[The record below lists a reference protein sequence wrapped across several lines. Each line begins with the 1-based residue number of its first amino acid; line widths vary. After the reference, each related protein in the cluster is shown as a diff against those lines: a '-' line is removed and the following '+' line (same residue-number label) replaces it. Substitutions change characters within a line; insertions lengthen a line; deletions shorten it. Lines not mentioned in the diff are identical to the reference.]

1 MAVLLERCLSGDS
14 LDLLEGVRCVSAFPP
29 RIEGAI
35 EVGFVN
41 NMPDAAL
48 ESTERQFIGLLAE
61 ASGNTEVRVRMFN
74 LPQISRGELARR
86 RLRADYAG
94 IDRLFGA
101 ELDGLIVT
109 GMEPGSGALSQE
121 PYWPN
126 FTDLIEWAKRRTTSA
141 IWSCLAAHAAVL
153 HCDEIQRRKLPQKCF
168 GVFEC
173 EKVSDHP
180 LLTGIPT
187 RTFVPH
193 SRWND
198 LPADALVAA
207 GYQILTRSPDIG
219 ADMFVKNDLS
229 LFVFLQ
235 GHPEYDP
242 TTLLR
247 EYRRDVGRYLRGE
260 SEIYPETPR
269 SYLDP
274 TNTRSLEAFRRR
286 ALSGRNP
293 DLMETFPAIA
303 VPNRVSDLWRASALC
318 LYRNWISYL
327 MTGRGQSVR
336 TGASAIAGE
345 Y

>member
-1 MAVLLERCLSGDS
+1 MTVLLERCLSGDS

-29 RIEGAI
+29 RSEGAI

-61 ASGNTEVRVRMFN
+61 ASGSTQVRVRMFN
-74 LPQISRGELARR
+74 LPQIFRSEAARR
-86 RLRADYAG
+86 RLRAHYAQ
-94 IDRLFGA
+94 IDRLFDA
-101 ELDGLIVT
+101 ALDGLIVT
-109 GMEPGSGALSQE
+109 GMEPGPGALSQE

-126 FTDLIEWAKRRTTSA
+126 FTDLIEWAKRHTTSA

-153 HCDEIQRRKLPQKCF
+153 HCDEIQRRRLPQKCF

-180 LLTGIPT
+180 MLPGLPT
-187 RTFVPH
+187 HTFVPH

-198 LPADALVAA
+198 LPADALVAD
-207 GYQILTRSPDIG
+207 GYQILTKSADAG
-219 ADMFVKNDLS
+219 TDMFVKHDFS

-269 SYLDP
+269 SYLDA
-274 TNTRSLEAFRRR
+274 TNTRSLGAFRTR
-286 ALSGRNP
+286 ALSARNP
-293 DLMETFPAIA
+293 DLMETFPVIA
-303 VPNRVSDLWRASALC
+303 VRDRVVDLWRASALS
-318 LYRNWISYL
+318 LYRNWLSYL
-327 MTGRGQSVR
+327 VSGREQSVR
-336 TGASAIAGE
+336 TGASVIAGE
-345 Y
+345 C

>member
-1 MAVLLERCLSGDS
+1 MTVLLERCLSGDS
-14 LDLLEGVRCVSAFPP
+14 LDLFKGVRCVSAFPP

-61 ASGNTEVRVRMFN
+61 ASGDTEVRVRTFN
-74 LPQISRGELARR
+74 LPQISRGEMARR
-86 RLRADYAG
+86 RLRADYAE
-94 IDRLFGA
+94 IDRLFDA

-153 HCDEIQRRKLPQKCF
+153 HCDEIHRRKLPHKCF

-187 RTFVPH
+187 RTLVPH
-193 SRWND
+193 SRWNG

-207 GYQILTRSPDIG
+207 DYQILTKSIDVG
-219 ADMFVKNDLS
+219 ADMFVKHDFS

-242 TTLLR
+242 MTLLR

-260 SEIYPETPR
+260 SEFYPETPR
-269 SYLDP
+269 SYLDA
-274 TNTRSLEAFRRR
+274 TNTRSLELFRSR
-286 ALSGRNP
+286 ALSARNP
-293 DLMETFPAIA
+293 DLMETFPGIA
-303 VPNRVSDLWRASALC
+303 VRNRVADLWRASALC

-327 MTGRGQSVR
+327 MTGGGQSVR
-336 TGASAIAGE
+336 TVASAIAGE